1 MRLSGCIAERDN
13 RKIPKSLFVLPEPAP
28 NAAWRF
34 LALDCGFGT
43 LTNSWLPGFRWGVQ
57 DGRDC
62 MAVHVRDLMRHTLQ

>member
-1 MRLSGCIAERDN
+1 MRLSGCIAERNN

-43 LTNSWLPGFRWGVQ
+43 LTNSWLPGFRWVSRMG
-57 DGRDC
+57 GI
-62 MAVHVRDLMRHTLQ
+62 AWLSTFGI